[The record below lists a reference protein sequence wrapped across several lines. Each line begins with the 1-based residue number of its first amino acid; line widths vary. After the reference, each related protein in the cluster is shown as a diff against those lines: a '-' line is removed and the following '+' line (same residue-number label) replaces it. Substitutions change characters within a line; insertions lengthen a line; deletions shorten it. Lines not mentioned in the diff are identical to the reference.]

1 MEIREMLVKFNST
14 KDDETLELVNEYV
27 NDYKDFEE
35 PHTFYK
41 KMRDI
46 VKDISDEVDDET
58 SKMILGFVKD
68 FDFFNEN
75 DFIFEKEIEVEEEEK
90 EESEKNVV
98 TRSRAAT
105 NFKLSERY
113 RVIYNTA
120 EKSAQEMTGKYVF
133 YLIVNE
139 NNGKR
144 YYGVC
149 KGRYFGKFLNTLL
162 DNYKCLK
169 TGRCYNST
177 VNELIQNDFNKSEGR
192 GFSITALKVGS
203 KENLTKEKKDVVNHF
218 TNKDLLYNI
227 YIKGGVH

>member
-14 KDDETLELVNEYV
+14 KDNETLELVNEYV
-27 NDYKDFEE
+27 NEYKDFEE

-58 SKMILGFVKD
+58 NKMILGFVKD

-75 DFIFEKEIEVEEEEK
+75 DFLFEKEIEVEEEE
-90 EESEKNVV
+90 EVEKNVV

-113 RVIYNTA
+113 KVIYNTA
-120 EKSAQEMTGKYVF
+120 EKSVQEMIDKYVF

-149 KGRYFGKFLNTLL
+149 QGRYFGKFLNTLF

-169 TGRCYNST
+169 TGRRYNST
-177 VNELIQNDFNKSEGR
+177 VNELIQNDFNASEGR

>member
-14 KDDETLELVNEYV
+14 KDDEILQLVNEYV
-27 NDYKDFEE
+27 NDYKEFEE

-58 SKMILGFVKD
+58 NKMILGFVKD

-75 DFIFEKEIEVEEEEK
+75 DFIFEKEIEVEEEN
-90 EESEKNVV
+90 EEVEKNVV

-113 RVIYNTA
+113 KVIYNTA
-120 EKSAQEMTGKYVF
+120 EKSAQEMIGKYVF

-149 KGRYFGKFLNTLL
+149 QGKYFGKFLNTLL

-169 TGRCYNST
+169 TGRHYNST
-177 VNELIQNDFNKSEGR
+177 VNELIQNDFNMSEGR

-203 KENLTKEKKDVVNHF
+203 RENLTKEKRDVVNHF
-218 TNKDLLYNI
+218 ANKELLYNI

>member
-14 KDDETLELVNEYV
+14 KDNETLELVNEYV
-27 NDYKDFEE
+27 NEYKEFEE

-58 SKMILGFVKD
+58 NKLILGFVKD
-68 FDFFNEN
+68 FNFFNEN
-75 DFIFEKEIEVEEEEK
+75 DFIFEKEIEVEEEEV
-90 EESEKNVV
+90 EKTVV

-113 RVIYNTA
+113 KVIYNTA
-120 EKSAQEMTGKYVF
+120 EKSTQEMIGKYVF

-149 KGRYFGKFLNTLL
+149 QGRYFGKFLNTLL

-169 TGRCYNST
+169 TGRRYNST
-177 VNELIQNDFNKSEGR
+177 VNELIQNDFNASEGR

-203 KENLTKEKKDVVNHF
+203 RENLTKEKKNVVNHF
-218 TNKDLLYNI
+218 INKDLLYNI
-227 YIKGGVH
+227 YVKGGVH

>member
-14 KDDETLELVNEYV
+14 KDDEILGLVNEYV
-27 NDYKDFEE
+27 NDYKEFEE

-58 SKMILGFVKD
+58 NKMILGFVKD

-75 DFIFEKEIEVEEEEK
+75 DFIFEKEIEVEEEE
-90 EESEKNVV
+90 EVEKTVV

-113 RVIYNTA
+113 KVIYNTA
-120 EKSAQEMTGKYVF
+120 EKSVQEMIGKYVF

-139 NNGKR
+139 NNGKC

-149 KGRYFGKFLNTLL
+149 QGRYFGKILNTLL

-169 TGRCYNST
+169 TGRQYNST
-177 VNELIQNDFNKSEGR
+177 VNEFIQNDFNVAEGR

-203 KENLTKEKKDVVNHF
+203 KENLTREKKDVVNHF
-218 TNKDLLYNI
+218 VNKDLLYNI
-227 YIKGGVH
+227 YVKGGVH

>member
-14 KDDETLELVNEYV
+14 KDNETLELVNEYV

-35 PHTFYK
+35 PHMFYE
-41 KMRDI
+41 KMRSI
-46 VKDISDEVDDET
+46 VKDISNEVDDET

-75 DFIFEKEIEVEEEEK
+75 DFLFEKEIEVEENK
-90 EESEKNVV
+90 EVEKNVV

-113 RVIYNTA
+113 KVIYNTT
-120 EKSAQEMTGKYVF
+120 EKSAQEMIGKYVF

-149 KGRYFGKFLNTLL
+149 QGRYFGKFLNTLL

-169 TGRCYNST
+169 TGRRYNST
-177 VNELIQNDFNKSEGR
+177 VNELIQNDFNASEGR

-203 KENLTKEKKDVVNHF
+203 RENLTKEKKDVVNHF
-218 TNKDLLYNI
+218 ANKELLYNI
-227 YIKGGVH
+227 IH

>member
-1 MEIREMLVKFNST
+1 MEIREMLVKFSST
-14 KDDETLELVNEYV
+14 KDNETLELVNEYV

-35 PHTFYK
+35 PHMFYE
-41 KMRDI
+41 KMRSI
-46 VKDISDEVDDET
+46 VKDISNEVDDET

-75 DFIFEKEIEVEEEEK
+75 DFLFEKEIEVEENK
-90 EESEKNVV
+90 EVEKNVV

-113 RVIYNTA
+113 KVIYNTT
-120 EKSAQEMTGKYVF
+120 EKSAQEMIGKYVF

-149 KGRYFGKFLNTLL
+149 QGRYFGKFLNTLL

-169 TGRCYNST
+169 TGRRYNST
-177 VNELIQNDFNKSEGR
+177 VNELIQNDFNASEGR

-203 KENLTKEKKDVVNHF
+203 RENLTKEKKDVVNHF
-218 TNKDLLYNI
+218 ANKELLYNI
-227 YIKGGVH
+227 IH

>member
-14 KDDETLELVNEYV
+14 KDDEILGLVNEYV
-27 NDYKDFEE
+27 NDYKEFEE

-58 SKMILGFVKD
+58 NKMILGFVRY

-75 DFIFEKEIEVEEEEK
+75 DFLFEKEIEEEENEVV
-90 EESEKNVV
+90 EKNVV

-120 EKSAQEMTGKYVF
+120 EKSAQEMNGKYVF

-139 NNGKR
+139 NNGKH

-149 KGRYFGKFLNTLL
+149 QGRYFGKFLNTLL

-169 TGRCYNST
+169 TGRRYNST
-177 VNELIQNDFNKSEGR
+177 VNELIQNDFNASEGR

-218 TNKDLLYNI
+218 VNKDLLYNI

>member
-14 KDDETLELVNEYV
+14 KDNETLELVNEYV
-27 NDYKDFEE
+27 NDYKEFEE

-41 KMRDI
+41 KMREI

-58 SKMILGFVKD
+58 NKMILGFVKD

-75 DFIFEKEIEVEEEEK
+75 DFLFEKEIEVEEEE
-90 EESEKNVV
+90 EVEKNVV

-113 RVIYNTA
+113 NVIYNTA
-120 EKSAQEMTGKYVF
+120 EKSVQEMIGKYVF

-149 KGRYFGKFLNTLL
+149 QGRYFGKFLNTLF

-169 TGRCYNST
+169 TGRRYNST
-177 VNELIQNDFNKSEGR
+177 VNELIQNDFNACEGR

-203 KENLTKEKKDVVNHF
+203 RENLAKEKKDVINHF
-218 TNKDLLYNI
+218 TNKELLYNI
-227 YIKGGVH
+227 YVKGGVH

>member
-35 PHTFYK
+35 PHTFYQ

-46 VKDISDEVDDET
+46 VKDISNEVDNET
-58 SKMILGFVKD
+58 NEMILGFVKD
-68 FDFFNEN
+68 FDFL
-75 DFIFEKEIEVEEEEK
+75 FEKEIEEEEK
-90 EESEKNVV
+90 EELEKNVV

-113 RVIYNTA
+113 KVIYNTA
-120 EKSAQEMTGKYVF
+120 EKSAQEMIDKYVF

-149 KGRYFGKFLNTLL
+149 QGRYFGKFLNTLF

-169 TGRCYNST
+169 TGRRYNST
-177 VNELIQNDFNKSEGR
+177 VNELIQNDFNACEGR

-203 KENLTKEKKDVVNHF
+203 KETLKKEKKDVVNHF
-218 TNKDLLYNI
+218 ENKDLLYNI
-227 YIKGGVH
+227 YVKGGVH

>member
-14 KDDETLELVNEYV
+14 KDDEILGLVNEYV
-27 NDYKDFEE
+27 NDYKEFEE

-58 SKMILGFVKD
+58 NKMILGFVKD
-68 FDFFNEN
+68 FTFFNEN
-75 DFIFEKEIEVEEEEK
+75 DFLFEKEIEENEEK
-90 EESEKNVV
+90 EKNVV

-113 RVIYNTA
+113 KVIYNTT
-120 EKSAQEMTGKYVF
+120 EKSAQEMIGKYVF

-139 NNGKR
+139 NNGKH

-149 KGRYFGKFLNTLL
+149 QGRYFGKFLNTLL

-169 TGRCYNST
+169 TGRRYNST
-177 VNELIQNDFNKSEGR
+177 VNELIQNDFNACEGR

-218 TNKDLLYNI
+218 ANKELLYNI

>member
-14 KDDETLELVNEYV
+14 KDDEILELVNEYV
-27 NDYKDFEE
+27 SEYKEFEE

-41 KMRDI
+41 KMREI
-46 VKDISDEVDDET
+46 AKDMSNEVDDET
-58 SKMILGFVKD
+58 NKLILGFVKD
-68 FDFFNEN
+68 FNFFNEN
-75 DFIFEKEIEVEEEEK
+75 DFIFEKEIEVEEEEV
-90 EESEKNVV
+90 EKTVV

-113 RVIYNTA
+113 KVIYNTA
-120 EKSAQEMTGKYVF
+120 EKSTQEMIDKYVF

-149 KGRYFGKFLNTLL
+149 QGRYFGKFLNTLF

-169 TGRCYNST
+169 TGRRYNST
-177 VNELIQNDFNKSEGR
+177 VNELIQNDFNMSEGR

-203 KENLTKEKKDVVNHF
+203 KENLTREKKDVVNHF
-218 TNKDLLYNI
+218 INKDLLYNI
-227 YIKGGVH
+227 YVKGGVH

>member
-14 KDDETLELVNEYV
+14 KDDEVLGLVNEYV
-27 NDYKDFEE
+27 NEYKEFEE
-35 PHTFYK
+35 PHTFYE
-41 KMRDI
+41 KMRSI
-46 VKDISDEVDDET
+46 VKDISNEVDDET
-58 SKMILGFVKD
+58 NKMILGFVKD

-75 DFIFEKEIEVEEEEK
+75 DFLFEKEIEVEEEE
-90 EESEKNVV
+90 EVEKNVV

-113 RVIYNTA
+113 KVIYNTA
-120 EKSAQEMTGKYVF
+120 EKSAQEMIGKYVF

-149 KGRYFGKFLNTLL
+149 KGRYFGKFLNTLF

-169 TGRCYNST
+169 TGRRYNST
-177 VNELIQNDFNKSEGR
+177 VNELIQNDFNASEGR

-218 TNKDLLYNI
+218 ENKDLLYNI

>member
-14 KDDETLELVNEYV
+14 KDNETLELVNEYV
-27 NDYKDFEE
+27 NDYKEFEE

-41 KMRDI
+41 KIREI

-58 SKMILGFVKD
+58 SKIILGFVKD

-75 DFIFEKEIEVEEEEK
+75 DFIFEKEIEVEEEN
-90 EESEKNVV
+90 EEVEKNVV

-113 RVIYNTA
+113 KVIYNTA
-120 EKSAQEMTGKYVF
+120 EKSAQEMIGKYVF

-149 KGRYFGKFLNTLL
+149 QGRYFGKFLNTLL

-169 TGRCYNST
+169 TGRRYNST

-203 KENLTKEKKDVVNHF
+203 RENLTKEKRDVVNHF
-218 TNKDLLYNI
+218 ANKELLYNI

>member
-14 KDDETLELVNEYV
+14 KDDEVLGLVNEYV
-27 NDYKDFEE
+27 NEYKEFEE
-35 PHTFYK
+35 PHTFYE
-41 KMRDI
+41 KMRSI
-46 VKDISDEVDDET
+46 VKDISNEVDDET
-58 SKMILGFVKD
+58 NKMILGFVKD

-75 DFIFEKEIEVEEEEK
+75 DFLFEKEIEVKEEEEV
-90 EESEKNVV
+90 EKNVV

-113 RVIYNTA
+113 KVIYNTA
-120 EKSAQEMTGKYVF
+120 EKSVQEMIGKYVF

-139 NNGKR
+139 NNGKC

-149 KGRYFGKFLNTLL
+149 QGRYFGKFLNTLF

-169 TGRCYNST
+169 TGRRYNST
-177 VNELIQNDFNKSEGR
+177 VNELIQNDFNASEGR

-218 TNKDLLYNI
+218 ENKDLLYNI

>member
-14 KDDETLELVNEYV
+14 KDDEILGLVNEYV
-27 NDYKDFEE
+27 NDYKEFEE

-41 KMRDI
+41 KMREI

-58 SKMILGFVKD
+58 NKMILGFVKD

-75 DFIFEKEIEVEEEEK
+75 DFVFEKEIEVEEEEN
-90 EESEKNVV
+90 EVVEKTVV
-98 TRSRAAT
+98 TKSRAAT

-149 KGRYFGKFLNTLL
+149 
-162 DNYKCLK
+162 
-169 TGRCYNST
+169 
-177 VNELIQNDFNKSEGR
+177 QFNCE
-192 GFSITALKVGS
+192 
-203 KENLTKEKKDVVNHF
+203 
-218 TNKDLLYNI
+218 
-227 YIKGGVH
+227 

>member
-14 KDDETLELVNEYV
+14 KDDEILELINEYV
-27 NDYKDFEE
+27 NDYKEFEE

-41 KMRDI
+41 KIREI
-46 VKDISDEVDDET
+46 AKDMSNEVNKET
-58 SKMILGFVKD
+58 NELILGFVKD
-68 FDFFNEN
+68 FTFFNEN
-75 DFIFEKEIEVEEEEK
+75 DFLFEKEIEEK
-90 EESEKNVV
+90 EELEKNVV

-113 RVIYNTA
+113 KVIYNTT

-139 NNGKR
+139 NNGKH

-149 KGRYFGKFLNTLL
+149 QGRYFGKFLNTLL

-169 TGRCYNST
+169 TGRRYNST
-177 VNELIQNDFNKSEGR
+177 VNELIQNDFNASEGR

-203 KENLTKEKKDVVNHF
+203 KETLTKEKKDVVNHF

>member
-14 KDDETLELVNEYV
+14 KDNEILGLVNECV
-27 NDYKDFEE
+27 NDYKEFEE

-58 SKMILGFVKD
+58 NKMILGFVKD
-68 FDFFNEN
+68 FDFFDEN
-75 DFIFEKEIEVEEEEK
+75 DFIFEKEIEVEEEEV
-90 EESEKNVV
+90 EKTVA

-113 RVIYNTA
+113 KVIYNTA
-120 EKSAQEMTGKYVF
+120 EKSTQEMIGKYVF

-149 KGRYFGKFLNTLL
+149 QGRYFGKFLNTLF

-169 TGRCYNST
+169 TGRRYNST
-177 VNELIQNDFNKSEGR
+177 VNELIQNDFNMSEGR

-203 KENLTKEKKDVVNHF
+203 RENLTKEKKDVVNHF
-218 TNKDLLYNI
+218 ANKDLLYNI
-227 YIKGGVH
+227 YIKGR

>member
-14 KDDETLELVNEYV
+14 KDDEILELINEYV
-27 NDYKDFEE
+27 NDYKEFEE

-41 KMRDI
+41 KMREI
-46 VKDISDEVDDET
+46 AKDMSNEVNKET
-58 SKMILGFVKD
+58 NELILGFVRD
-68 FDFFNEN
+68 FTFFNEN
-75 DFIFEKEIEVEEEEK
+75 DFLFEKEIEVEEEEV
-90 EESEKNVV
+90 EKNVV

-113 RVIYNTA
+113 KVIYNTA
-120 EKSAQEMTGKYVF
+120 EKSAQEMIGKYVF

-149 KGRYFGKFLNTLL
+149 QGKYFGKFLNTLL

-169 TGRCYNST
+169 TGRRYNST
-177 VNELIQNDFNKSEGR
+177 VNELIQNDFNASEGR

-203 KENLTKEKKDVVNHF
+203 RENLTKEKRDVVNHF
-218 TNKDLLYNI
+218 ANKELLYNI

>member
-14 KDDETLELVNEYV
+14 KDNETLELVNEYV
-27 NDYKDFEE
+27 NDYKEFEE

-41 KMRDI
+41 KIREI

-75 DFIFEKEIEVEEEEK
+75 DFIFEKEIEVEEEN
-90 EESEKNVV
+90 EEVEKNVV

-113 RVIYNTA
+113 KVIYNTA
-120 EKSAQEMTGKYVF
+120 EKSAQEMIGKYVF

-149 KGRYFGKFLNTLL
+149 QGRYFGKFLNTLL

-169 TGRCYNST
+169 TGRRYNST

-203 KENLTKEKKDVVNHF
+203 RENLTKEKKDVVNHF
-218 TNKDLLYNI
+218 VNKDLLYNI

>member
-14 KDDETLELVNEYV
+14 KDDEILQLVNEYV
-27 NDYKDFEE
+27 NDYKEFEE

-58 SKMILGFVKD
+58 NKMILGFVKD

-75 DFIFEKEIEVEEEEK
+75 DFIFEKEIEVEEEN
-90 EESEKNVV
+90 EEVEKNVV

-105 NFKLSERY
+105 NFKLFERY
-113 RVIYNTA
+113 KVIYNTA
-120 EKSAQEMTGKYVF
+120 EKSAQEMIGKYVF

-149 KGRYFGKFLNTLL
+149 QGKYFGKFLNTLL

-169 TGRCYNST
+169 TGRRYNST
-177 VNELIQNDFNKSEGR
+177 VNELIQNDFNMSEGR

-203 KENLTKEKKDVVNHF
+203 RENLTKEKRDVVNHF
-218 TNKDLLYNI
+218 ANKELLYNI

>member
-27 NDYKDFEE
+27 NDYKEFEE
-35 PHTFYK
+35 PHTFYQ

-58 SKMILGFVKD
+58 NKMILGFVKD
-68 FDFFNEN
+68 FVFFNEN
-75 DFIFEKEIEVEEEEK
+75 DFLFEKEIEENEEV
-90 EESEKNVV
+90 EKNVV

-113 RVIYNTA
+113 KVIYNTA
-120 EKSAQEMTGKYVF
+120 EKSAQEMIGKYVF

-139 NNGKR
+139 NNGKH

-149 KGRYFGKFLNTLL
+149 QGRYFGKFLNTLL

-169 TGRCYNST
+169 TGRRYNST
-177 VNELIQNDFNKSEGR
+177 VNELIQNDFNACEGR

-218 TNKDLLYNI
+218 ANKELLYNI

>member
-1 MEIREMLVKFNST
+1 MKIREMLVKFNST
-14 KDDETLELVNEYV
+14 KDDEILGLVNEYV
-27 NDYKDFEE
+27 NEYKEFEE

-58 SKMILGFVKD
+58 NKLILGFVKD
-68 FDFFNEN
+68 FNFFNEN
-75 DFIFEKEIEVEEEEK
+75 DFIFEKEIEVEEEEV
-90 EESEKNVV
+90 EKTVV

-113 RVIYNTA
+113 KVIYNTA
-120 EKSAQEMTGKYVF
+120 EKSTQEMIDKYVF

-149 KGRYFGKFLNTLL
+149 QGRYFGKILNTLL

-169 TGRCYNST
+169 TGRQYNST
-177 VNELIQNDFNKSEGR
+177 VNEFIQNDFNVAEGR

-203 KENLTKEKKDVVNHF
+203 KENLKKEKKEIVNHF
-218 TNKDLLYNI
+218 VNKDLLYNI
-227 YIKGGVH
+227 YIKGR

>member
-27 NDYKDFEE
+27 NEYKEFEE

-58 SKMILGFVKD
+58 NKMILGFVKD

-75 DFIFEKEIEVEEEEK
+75 DFIFEKEIEVEEEEV
-90 EESEKNVV
+90 EKTVV

-120 EKSAQEMTGKYVF
+120 EKSVQEMIGKYVF

-149 KGRYFGKFLNTLL
+149 KGRYFGKFLNTLF

-169 TGRCYNST
+169 TSRRYNST
-177 VNELIQNDFNKSEGR
+177 VNELIQNDFNMSEGR

-218 TNKDLLYNI
+218 VNKDLLYNI
-227 YIKGGVH
+227 YVKGGVH

>member
-27 NDYKDFEE
+27 NDYKEFEE

-58 SKMILGFVKD
+58 NKMILGFVRD

-75 DFIFEKEIEVEEEEK
+75 DFLFEKEIEEEENEVV
-90 EESEKNVV
+90 EKNVV

-113 RVIYNTA
+113 KVIYNTA
-120 EKSAQEMTGKYVF
+120 EKSAQEMIGKYVF

-139 NNGKR
+139 NNGKH

-149 KGRYFGKFLNTLL
+149 QGKYFGKFLNTLL

-169 TGRCYNST
+169 TGRRYNST
-177 VNELIQNDFNKSEGR
+177 VNELIQNDFNACEGR

-203 KENLTKEKKDVVNHF
+203 RENLTKEKKDVINHF
-218 TNKDLLYNI
+218 ANKELLYNI
-227 YIKGGVH
+227 YVKGGVH

>member
-1 MEIREMLVKFNST
+1 MEIREMLVKFNSI
-14 KDDETLELVNEYV
+14 KDNETLELVNEYV
-27 NDYKDFEE
+27 NDYKEFEE

-41 KMRDI
+41 KIREI

-75 DFIFEKEIEVEEEEK
+75 DFIFEKEIEVEEEN
-90 EESEKNVV
+90 EEVEKNVV

-113 RVIYNTA
+113 KVIYNTA
-120 EKSAQEMTGKYVF
+120 EKSAQEMIGKYVF

-149 KGRYFGKFLNTLL
+149 QGRYFGKFLNTLL

-169 TGRCYNST
+169 TGRRYNST

-203 KENLTKEKKDVVNHF
+203 RENLTKEKKDVVNHF
-218 TNKDLLYNI
+218 VNKDLLYNI

>member
-14 KDDETLELVNEYV
+14 KDNETLELVNEYV
-27 NDYKDFEE
+27 NEYKEFEE

-46 VKDISDEVDDET
+46 VKDISDEVDDKT
-58 SKMILGFVKD
+58 SELILGFVKD

-75 DFIFEKEIEVEEEEK
+75 DFIFEKEIEVEEEE
-90 EESEKNVV
+90 EVEKTVV

-113 RVIYNTA
+113 KVIYNTA
-120 EKSAQEMTGKYVF
+120 EKSTQEMIGKYVF

-149 KGRYFGKFLNTLL
+149 QGRYFGKFLNTLF

-169 TGRCYNST
+169 TGRRYNST
-177 VNELIQNDFNKSEGR
+177 VNELIQNDFNMSEGR

-203 KENLTKEKKDVVNHF
+203 KENLTREKKDVVNHF
-218 TNKDLLYNI
+218 INKDLLYNI
-227 YIKGGVH
+227 YVKGGVH

>member
-35 PHTFYK
+35 PHTFYQ

-46 VKDISDEVDDET
+46 VKDISNEVDNET
-58 SKMILGFVKD
+58 NEMILGFVKD

-75 DFIFEKEIEVEEEEK
+75 DFLFEKEIEEEEK
-90 EESEKNVV
+90 EELEKNVV

-113 RVIYNTA
+113 KVIYNTA
-120 EKSAQEMTGKYVF
+120 EKSAQEMIDKYVF

-149 KGRYFGKFLNTLL
+149 QGRYFGKFLNTLF

-169 TGRCYNST
+169 TGRRYNST
-177 VNELIQNDFNKSEGR
+177 VNELIQNDFNACEGR

-203 KENLTKEKKDVVNHF
+203 KETLKKEKKDVVNHF
-218 TNKDLLYNI
+218 ENKDLLYNI
-227 YIKGGVH
+227 YVKGGVH